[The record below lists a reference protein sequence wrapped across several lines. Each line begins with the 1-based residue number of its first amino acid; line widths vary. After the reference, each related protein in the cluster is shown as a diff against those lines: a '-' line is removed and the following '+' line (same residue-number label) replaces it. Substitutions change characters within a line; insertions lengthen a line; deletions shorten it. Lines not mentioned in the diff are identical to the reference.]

1 VCILTEQLFFDT
13 IPCLP
18 PGAICDLTYIIEK
31 AMIEE
36 KKELGT
42 ITIDPQVEDWEK
54 NQFFEITLR
63 RYGTKYGKLLLETVW
78 KADEK
83 ETITQVT
90 GEYWG
95 SGSEYERRYKEAANV
110 MVKCLEQLKA
120 FAERYCQEYTIKVI
134 IEKFSVEILHVQIR
148 W

>member
-1 VCILTEQLFFDT
+1 MR
-13 IPCLP
+13 
-18 PGAICDLTYIIEK
+18 K
-31 AMIEE
+31 